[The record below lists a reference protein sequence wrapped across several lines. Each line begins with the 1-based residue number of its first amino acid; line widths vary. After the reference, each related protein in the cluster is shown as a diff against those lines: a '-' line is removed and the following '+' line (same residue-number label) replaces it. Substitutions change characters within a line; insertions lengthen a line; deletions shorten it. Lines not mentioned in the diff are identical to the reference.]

1 VLAQTTSR
9 AILSKSNTFARLS
22 PTFTHQEVMTVGRPK
37 KYEGKK
43 VTTAVRLPEPIHRRL
58 QEEAEARDLSV
69 NFLIVKATDLLL
81 QRLRPIS
88 AIEAEL
94 EQG

>member
-1 VLAQTTSR
+1 
-9 AILSKSNTFARLS
+9 
-22 PTFTHQEVMTVGRPK
+22 MTVGRPK